1 MVKTMN
7 MALCAA
13 AKEAGITQQEMR
25 NTLVSHGNGLFEIS
39 FSTEW
44 MSYDCYV
51 DEETLEV
58 LGFDYKPVPLNTL
71 LGSLPES
78 RQHAS

>member
-39 FSTEW
+39 FSTQW
-44 MSYDCYV
+44 MSYDCFV
-51 DEETLEV
+51 DEVTLEV
-58 LGFDYKPVPLNTL
+58 LGLDYRPVPLNTL
-71 LGSLPES
+71 LADLPES
-78 RQHAS
+78 GQSAS